1 MHVEDDA
8 FEGAE
13 DLFVLCFVRY
23 DCTVD
28 TPGEYAGTGTGTCNK
43 RPPPRSPGGDTVR
56 LPHKNDD
63 HVDNEPLGD
72 FTRALSE
79 HAYCTCESYSSKHTF
94 STRCFLLS
102 WRLQERMCKA
112 RGKLAVSQGGDVQRM
127 VEDILTMA
135 MSHYWVKLQ
144 TPKMRL
150 LSSGVGEGSSH
161 RER

>member
-1 MHVEDDA
+1 M
-8 FEGAE
+8 
-13 DLFVLCFVRY
+13 LRMMLSRVRR
-23 DCTVD
+23 
-28 TPGEYAGTGTGTCNK
+28 TCSSCALRDMTALWTHRGNMLEQELALAISGLH
-43 RPPPRSPGGDTVR
+43 RAPPGGDTVR

-63 HVDNEPLGD
+63 LVDNEHLGD
-72 FTRALSE
+72 FTRALPE